1 MTLQSMT
8 GFARADGS
16 VGAFRWAWEARSVNG
31 RSFDLRLRL
40 PPGFE
45 RLDPT
50 IRKSVSSAVQ
60 RGNLQLTLTVSRDE
74 TPLQP
79 VVNEAA
85 LDAIVELVERLADRV
100 DAAPPT
106 LDGLLNL
113 RGVLEVREPDID
125 PEDALLEEEAIIEGL
140 QSAIDGL
147 VEMREAEGEKIGSF
161 LLSQVDG
168 VAALV
173 QRIDADPSR
182 QPDAIVERLAAQVKL
197 LRQADGGLDE
207 NRLHMEAA
215 ILAAKADL
223 REEIDRLAAHVEAC
237 RELLGDGG
245 AIGRKLD
252 FIAQEFN
259 RETNTICSKSNAA
272 SVTAL
277 GLELKV
283 LIDQFRE
290 QVQNLE

>member
-50 IRKSVSSAVQ
+50 IRKAVSSAVQ

-85 LDAIVELVERLADRV
+85 LDAIIELVERLADRV

-125 PEDALLEEEAIIEGL
+125 PEDARLEEEAIIEGL
-140 QSAIDGL
+140 QSVIAGL
-147 VEMREAEGEKIGSF
+147 VEMREAEGEKISSF

-168 VAALV
+168 VEALV

-223 REEIDRLAAHVEAC
+223 REEIDRLTAHVEAC
-237 RELLGDGG
+237 RELLGEGG

>member
-1 MTLQSMT
+1 
-8 GFARADGS
+8 
-16 VGAFRWAWEARSVNG
+16 
-31 RSFDLRLRL
+31 
-40 PPGFE
+40 
-45 RLDPT
+45 
-50 IRKSVSSAVQ
+50 
-60 RGNLQLTLTVSRDE
+60 
-74 TPLQP
+74 
-79 VVNEAA
+79 
-85 LDAIVELVERLADRV
+85 
-100 DAAPPT
+100 
-106 LDGLLNL
+106 
-113 RGVLEVREPDID
+113 
-125 PEDALLEEEAIIEGL
+125 
-140 QSAIDGL
+140 
-147 VEMREAEGEKIGSF
+147 MREAEGEKIGSF
-161 LLSQVDG
+161 LLSQIDG
-168 VAALV
+168 VEALV

-237 RELLGDGG
+237 RELLGEGG

>member
-50 IRKSVSSAVQ
+50 IRKAVSSAVQ

-85 LDAIVELVERLADRV
+85 LDAIIELVERLADRV

-106 LDGLLNL
+106 LDGLLNV
-113 RGVLEVREPDID
+113 RGVLEVREPDLD
-125 PEDALLEEEAIIEGL
+125 PEDARSEEEAIIDGL
-140 QSAIDGL
+140 KSAVAGL

-161 LLSQVDG
+161 LLSQIDG
-168 VAALV
+168 VEALV

-182 QPDAIVERLAAQVKL
+182 QPDAIVERLASQVKL

-237 RELLGDGG
+237 RELLGEGG

-283 LIDQFRE
+283 LINQFRE

>member
-50 IRKSVSSAVQ
+50 IRKAVSSAVQ
-60 RGNLQLTLTVSRDE
+60 RGNLQLTLTISRDE

-85 LDAIVELVERLADRV
+85 LNAIIELVERLADRV

-106 LDGLLNL
+106 LDGLLNV
-113 RGVLEVREPDID
+113 RGVLEVREPDLD
-125 PEDALLEEEAIIEGL
+125 PEDARSEEEAIIDGL
-140 QSAIDGL
+140 KSAVAGL

-161 LLSQVDG
+161 LLSQIDG
-168 VAALV
+168 VEALV

-237 RELLGDGG
+237 RELLGEGG